1 MSKTSAIQ
9 HPPKDRFVMIRAS
22 YLALCE
28 GDHCA
33 AAILHEA
40 EHWYNYRL
48 ANSNQATQENER
60 AQQNDETPSQVTD
73 LWFYM
78 TVEDWQSTALLG
90 AFSERKVQ
98 AALTWLVDNEYL
110 FRRNNPKYAWD
121 RTFQYLLNVV
131 KVQEC
136 ITSKCGNGSA
146 QNEASNTTV
155 HEQNTE
161 EDSNTTPV
169 AKNATGGTGASKN
182 GETPSPLDEIY
193 DKAAERQ
200 KDWCKECG
208 AKPGEKHALGC
219 SRRVNGETPHTA
231 MKNAIV
237 TAFGWQPE
245 DVTVWGDIDKASKLL
260 RQVSFPPE
268 EVSALHQYCAGR
280 FTEFGPVCLPK
291 YVPDF
296 RKGPAPS
303 PIEDY

>member
-169 AKNATGGTGASKN
+169 AKSATGEAASSKN
-182 GETPSPLDEIY
+182 GNALPQVP
-193 DKAAERQ
+193 
-200 KDWCKECG
+200 
-208 AKPGEKHALGC
+208 PGD
-219 SRRVNGETPHTA
+219 
-231 MKNAIV
+231 
-237 TAFGWQPE
+237 WQPANVFE
-245 DVTVWGDIDKASKLL
+245 FVLEKLYAVQYNPVNKISRSTRGHVNTIRATLKDIDATVEELGAAWTAYPENLSKP
-260 RQVSFPPE
+260 RAPDAWAGMVIRFRENGAGMSPVPE
-268 EVSALHQYCAGR
+268 
-280 FTEFGPVCLPK
+280 F
-291 YVPDF
+291 D
-296 RKGPAPS
+296 
-303 PIEDY
+303 